1 MIAIIKPVTHLTIL
15 YADRGDRRRS
25 QGVLGAAIVI
35 SL

>member
-15 YADRGDRRRS
+15 YAGDRRRS
-25 QGVLGAAIVI
+25 QGVPGAAIAI